1 MRFDIKQIEHLA
13 KLARLNLT
21 NTEKKKF
28 GEEISS
34 ILKYVEQL
42 AEVKEAG
49 GAKVQPPAKN
59 NWRPDQVENCLPEI
73 VKQILTNAPEKEGNL
88 FKVKAVF
95 E

>member
-1 MRFDIKQIEHLA
+1 MA

-21 NTEKKKF
+21 VAEKEKF

-42 AEVKEAG
+42 AEVKTTAET
-49 GAKVQPPAKN
+49 KIQPSTEN
-59 NWRPDQVENCLPEI
+59 SWRMDQAENCPAESA
-73 VKQILTNAPEKEGNL
+73 KQILANAPEKEGNL

-95 E
+95 

>member
-1 MRFDIKQIEHLA
+1 MSKSFLQISHLA

-21 NTEKKKF
+21 VAEKKKF

-42 AEVKEAG
+42 AEVKTTTET
-49 GAKVQPPAKN
+49 KTQPSTEN
-59 NWRPDQVENCLPEI
+59 SWRMDQSENCPAEI
-73 VKQILTNAPEKEGNL
+73 AKQILANAPEKEGNL

-95 E
+95 